1 MIYKNLIKSLIV
13 ILLLSSCSI
22 SFHGNL
28 HKIEKR
34 QLNPSEI
41 KLIFNN
47 DSNKILF
54 KTQIDLYDNNF
65 SGLLVVKSIKE
76 NNKKIVLVTELGI
89 KIFEFEF
96 RDDEFEVHY
105 CLEMLNKKAILKTL
119 EKDLRLI
126 LMNNMVSGKA
136 KILKDENN
144 LVYKLKKNKRNNYYY
159 INTKADKLV
168 VIESLSGIFKKVT
181 IELKDYKDNYPEKIN
196 ILHHN
201 IKLNIKLKL
210 IEI

>member
-1 MIYKNLIKSLIV
+1 
-13 ILLLSSCSI
+13 
-22 SFHGNL
+22 
-28 HKIEKR
+28 
-34 QLNPSEI
+34 
-41 KLIFNN
+41 
-47 DSNKILF
+47 
-54 KTQIDLYDNNF
+54 
-65 SGLLVVKSIKE
+65 
-76 NNKKIVLVTELGI
+76 
-89 KIFEFEF
+89 
-96 RDDEFEVHY
+96 
-105 CLEMLNKKAILKTL
+105 MLNKKAILKTL